1 MWTSYT
7 VQWEK
12 CKPFKTDCT
21 KVTGYRLQKM
31 DLEMTFRSHSED
43 SGMLNYKYSF
53 SRKPGIQPCLVE
65 NRMTD
70 TTI

>member
-7 VQWEK
+7 VQWEE
-12 CKPFKTDCT
+12 CKPFKTCT
-21 KVTGYRLQKM
+21 KVKGYRLQKL

-53 SRKPGIQPCLVE
+53 SRKPGIQPCLEE